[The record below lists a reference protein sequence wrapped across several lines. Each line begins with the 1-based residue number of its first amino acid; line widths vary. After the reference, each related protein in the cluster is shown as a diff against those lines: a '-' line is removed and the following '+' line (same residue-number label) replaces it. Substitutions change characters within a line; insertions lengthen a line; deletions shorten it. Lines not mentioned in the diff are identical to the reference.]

1 MTTQAQKAAAFRAL
15 HERDGAFIIPNP
27 WDAGTARLL
36 TALGFEALATTS
48 LGLANT
54 LGRADGTGAVSRA
67 EVLANCAEIAG
78 ATHLP
83 VSADLENCY
92 AHEPRAAAE
101 MIRLA
106 AEAGVVGGSIED
118 ATGDAQQPIYEFE
131 LAVERVHAAAEMA
144 RSLAFPFTLTAR
156 AENFLHGRRDL
167 DDTIRRLQAFE
178 RRAPTCC
185 TRQGCEIWRHPHR
198 GILGE
203 KAAQCGHER
212 RRPGSYRGATRAG
225 RRQAHQRRR
234 RAVQTRAC
242 VVSQGGARDEGAGR
256 LYVDP
261 RHGVRKRAQPAVP
274 RVMKTPLRMA
284 FALVVLAFA
293 ADKRRSPDARLAIST
308 RPASSRSS

>member
-15 HERDGAFIIPNP
+15 HERAGAFIIPNP

-101 MIRLA
+101 TIRLA

-118 ATGDAQQPIYEFE
+118 ATGDAQQPIYAFD

-144 RSLAFPFTLTAR
+144 HSLPFPFTLTAR

-178 RRAPTCC
+178 KAGADVVYAPGLRDLAAIGTVAASV
-185 TRQGCEIWRHPHR
+185 TKP
-198 GILGE
+198 LNVVMSAADPTLT
-203 KAAQCGHER
+203 AAQLAKAGVRRISIGGALSRLALASVLRAAHEMKE
-212 RRPGSYRGATRAG
+212 
-225 RRQAHQRRR
+225 
-234 RAVQTRAC
+234 
-242 VVSQGGARDEGAGR
+242 QGGFTWIADTVSAKELNR
-256 LYVDP
+256 LFQED
-261 RHGVRKRAQPAVP
+261 R
-274 RVMKTPLRMA
+274 
-284 FALVVLAFA
+284 
-293 ADKRRSPDARLAIST
+293 
-308 RPASSRSS
+308 